1 MDIVEVRPDIER
13 SHVPA
18 SRVLSGAFRPASSS
32 GNGAVFQH
40 LPDTDQVPSRATYH
54 AVLAVKVCARGLRPF
69 ANPDGCAA
77 PC

>member
-54 AVLAVKVCARGLRPF
+54 AVLAVKVCARGVAARSRP
-69 ANPDGCAA
+69 AA
-77 PC
+77 VCEP